1 MTYWSSVFVNELS
14 LHYRKNSI
22 HTDMSLKQQILD
34 DLKTAMK
41 AKEADKLTVLRS
53 LKAKLLEK
61 EISERKGGEASL
73 SDEQVVEVLM
83 KAAKQRKE
91 SIDQFEEGGRDDLVE
106 KEKFELEIIEKYLP
120 EMMDEDEIREEVKA
134 QIDKMGATGMS
145 DMGKVMGALMGRLKG
160 KAEGA
165 AISRIVKEEL
175 SK

>member
-1 MTYWSSVFVNELS
+1 
-14 LHYRKNSI
+14 
-22 HTDMSLKQQILD
+22 MSLKNKILD
-34 DLKTAMK
+34 DLKSAMK
-41 AKEADKLTVLRS
+41 AKEADKLNVLRS

-73 SDEQVVEVLM
+73 SDDQVVEVLM

-91 SIDQFEEGGRDDLVE
+91 SIEQFEEGGRDDLVE

-120 EMMDEDEIREEVKA
+120 EMMDENEIRDEVQA
-134 QIDKMGATGMS
+134 QIEKMGATDMS